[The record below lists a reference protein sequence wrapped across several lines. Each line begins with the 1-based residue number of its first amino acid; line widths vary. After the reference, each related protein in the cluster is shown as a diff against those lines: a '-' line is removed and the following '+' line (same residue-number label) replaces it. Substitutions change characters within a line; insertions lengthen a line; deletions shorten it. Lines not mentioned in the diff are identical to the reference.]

1 MLGEK
6 GDYSIL
12 LYAGL
17 IIVFLLLAI
26 IGSYA
31 IIAMTGNHASGIVSP
46 GPENTIGFGYGLIY
60 LNDSLQWIGP
70 SSPQYANNGNFSG
83 IAYFCPDNNTDSY
96 QWLTMAFVDYNV
108 TPIYYNGNLEKSH
121 VTTLQSPGQH
131 NVTFFQLTGLQNSD
145 QNYVFSNVFNLSF
158 QLTGLQNGTHD
169 VLFLSVLE
177 PCGNHTDDG
186 AISRYDTSIS
196 GIRFTLVEGN
206 ASASTIQYNAGPL
219 EEFVTFKNNSKIN
232 IMSSGPWLTAKPFF
246 VDESRPFADAISNIN
261 AKPGEAVE
269 YYIDVRNGEGPTNEA
284 NGRFAIMQL
293 LDYEQKPLRHDIPE
307 NVFFGALNPG
317 QTLALHADIIAPM
330 TPGKHILSLIW
341 TNPDEFNSYNTEQII
356 VNVAP

>member
-17 IIVFLLLAI
+17 IIVFILLAI

-31 IIAMTGNHASGIVSP
+31 IVAMTGNHASGNVSP
-46 GPENTIGFGYGLIY
+46 GPESTTGIGYDLIY
-60 LNDSLQWIGP
+60 LNDSLQWIR
-70 SSPQYANNGNFSG
+70 SSSLQHTNNGNFSG
-83 IAYFCPDNNTDSY
+83 IANIDPSGSNTDSY
-96 QWLTMAFVDYNV
+96 KWLIMAFVDYNL

-121 VTTLQSPGQH
+121 MIALQSPGQH
-131 NVTFFQLTGLQNSD
+131 IV
-145 QNYVFSNVFNLSF
+145 SF

-169 VLFLSVLE
+169 IVFLSVIE
-177 PCGNHTDDG
+177 PRCNHTDEV
-186 AISRYDTSIS
+186 AIRRGETSIS
-196 GIRFTLVEGN
+196 GIRFTLVVGN

-246 VDESRPFADAISNIN
+246 VDEANPFADAISSIN
-261 AKPGEAVE
+261 AKPGEVIE

-284 NGRFAIMQL
+284 NSRFAIMQL
-293 LDYEQKPLRHDIPE
+293 LDYEQRPLRHDMLE
-307 NVFFGALNPG
+307 NVYFGALNPG
-317 QTLALHADIIAPM
+317 QTLALHADIIAPL
-330 TPGKHILSLIW
+330 TSGKHILSPIFFCM
-341 TNPDEFNSYNTEQII
+341 NPDGEFDFYPTQQII
-356 VNVAP
+356 VNVVP